1 METLVIKIRDK
12 NAIKLIHDLE
22 LLNLIQIVSDK
33 RKVKKKKLSET
44 LVGSISKEDAEI
56 YQQAVK
62 TMREEWERNSY

>member
-12 NAIKLIHDLE
+12 NAIKLIQDLE
-22 LLNLIQIVSDK
+22 LLNLIKIVK
-33 RKVKKKKLSET
+33 GERKVKKSKLSEM
-44 LVGSISKEDAEI
+44 LAGSINKKEAEA

>member
-12 NAIKLIHDLE
+12 NAIKLIQDLE
-22 LLNLIQIVSDK
+22 LLNLIKIVK
-33 RKVKKKKLSET
+33 GERKVKKSKLSEM
-44 LVGSISKEDAEI
+44 LAGSINKEEAEA

>member
-12 NAIKLIHDLE
+12 NAIKLIQDLE
-22 LLNLIQIVSDK
+22 LLNLIQIVNSK
-33 RKVKKKKLSET
+33 RKAKENKLSEV
-44 LVGSISKEDAEI
+44 LAGSISKEQAES

>member
-12 NAIKLIHDLE
+12 NAIKLIQDLE
-22 LLNLIQIVSDK
+22 LLNLIQIVK
-33 RKVKKKKLSET
+33 GKKNVKKNKLSEV
-44 LVGSISKEDAEI
+44 LAGSISKEEAET

>member
-22 LLNLIQIVSDK
+22 LLNLIQIVNDK
-33 RKVKKKKLSET
+33 RKVKKKKLSEA
-44 LVGSISKEDAEI
+44 LAGSISKEEAEI

-62 TMREEWERNSY
+62 TMRDTQ